1 MNHFRRFANLLLHAD
16 LDRDLHKLWD
26 ITRKIKSDIVFRKCS
41 IRIDFAGLYGL
52 ADMESNV
59 RKVEEQLNVNS
70 VENIYQ
76 NMTGSKLEEGFKMF
90 LYLNMC
96 SEVSRSWLRYY
107 TDLLKNHSPNKI
119 LLALNRH
126 LKASGRN
133 TLQDKG
139 LRKITKNLLER
150 IYTELSLRFK
160 EIQKMTK
167 GFESSVSIAPLNIRG
182 MHFLLDYTYIDLYK
196 VFVFKPQL
204 FYILVV

>member
-1 MNHFRRFANLLLHAD
+1 M
-16 LDRDLHKLWD
+16 
-26 ITRKIKSDIVFRKCS
+26 FRKCS

-59 RKVEEQLNVNS
+59 RKVEQQLDVNS
-70 VENIYQ
+70 VENIFQ

-119 LLALNRH
+119 ILALNRH
-126 LKASGRN
+126 LKASRRN

-139 LRKITKNLLER
+139 LRKITKKLLER

-182 MHFLLDYTYIDLYK
+182 MHFCWTIHISIYTKFLSSNLNFSISYIELCLSIY
-196 VFVFKPQL
+196 FCRYNPSSPLHQ
-204 FYILVV
+204 